1 MELYS
6 RFRFMVRLLAR
17 SKGVVPATS
26 TTQVSPSFTTPVKME
41 ERYRTAVIARTCVQT
56 KRANHTSLLDAKQ
69 AFGCQLTLAVN
80 ALTYS
85 NPQTMSF
92 MELRFMFG
100 NLRNVVRLVVRCHP

>member
-6 RFRFMVRLLAR
+6 RFRFMVRLPAR

-26 TTQVSPSFTTPVKME
+26 TTRVSLSFTIPVKMVVH
-41 ERYRTAVIARTCVQT
+41 YRTVAIARTCVQI
-56 KRANHTSLLDAKQ
+56 KRANHTSAKQ
-69 AFGCQLTLAVN
+69 VFGCQLTLAVN

-85 NPQTMSF
+85 NPQMMCF
-92 MELRFMFG
+92 MEPHFTFH